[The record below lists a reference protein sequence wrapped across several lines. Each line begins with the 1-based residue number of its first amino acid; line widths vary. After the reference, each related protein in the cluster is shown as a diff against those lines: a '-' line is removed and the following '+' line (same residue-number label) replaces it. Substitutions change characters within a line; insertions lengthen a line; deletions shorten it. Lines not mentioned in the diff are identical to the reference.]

1 MPLCEYYAQSSW
13 DIVGKM
19 WTNCINYQHGIFHLV
34 HVIVSEQDDFFDIIT
49 EHRRLILYRYDVM
62 MLMVLLFTETEL
74 SWANVVFLELN
85 D

>member
-1 MPLCEYYAQSSW
+1 M
-13 DIVGKM
+13 
-19 WTNCINYQHGIFHLV
+19 

-74 SWANVVFLELN
+74 S
-85 D
+85 